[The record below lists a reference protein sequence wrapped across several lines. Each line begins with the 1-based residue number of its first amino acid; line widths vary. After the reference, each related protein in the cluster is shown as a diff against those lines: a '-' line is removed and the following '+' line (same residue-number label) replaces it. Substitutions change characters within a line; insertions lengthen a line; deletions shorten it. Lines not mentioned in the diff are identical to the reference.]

1 MVVYR
6 NEIDGLR
13 AIAVI
18 SVILYHAGF
27 KMFFSGGYIGV
38 DIFFVIS
45 GYLITSIINKECQ
58 QDKFSLIHFYERRCR
73 RILPALF
80 LILFL
85 SSIFAYYL
93 MLPEQLKEFGESL
106 ISVLCLSSNIYFW
119 WKDDGYFSR
128 LTELNPLVHTW
139 SLAVEEQFYL
149 IFPLLCYLFL
159 KKKSYFMISLI
170 CIGLISLFLSQW
182 SGNLQLISLN
192 QFQMFYQSSYASF
205 YLPIG
210 RIWELLLGVFVAFYL
225 QTDDSPKYIFNIYT
239 R

>member
-58 QDKFSLIHFYERRCR
+58 QDTFSLIHFYERRCR

-80 LILFL
+80 FILFL
-85 SSIFAYYL
+85 SSIFAYYF

-139 SLAVEEQFYL
+139 SLAVEEQFYF
-149 IFPLLCYLFL
+149 IFPLLCYLFI
-159 KKKSYFMISLI
+159 KKKPYFIITLI
-170 CIGLISLFLSQW
+170 CIGAISLFLSQW
-182 SGNLQLISLN
+182 GGNLQLISFN
-192 QFQMFYQSSYASF
+192 QFQMFYQPSYASF

-210 RIWELLLGVFVAFYL
+210 RIWELLLGVFVAFYF
-225 QTDDSPKYIFNIYT
+225 QPDDSTKYI
-239 R
+239 